1 MPTAYIYSRFSS
13 IKQEQGHSL
22 KRQRDLAHRWLDANA
37 KALDLV
43 EDTSLNL
50 TDSGLSGYA
59 GTHRT
64 KGALGVLERMVED
77 GAIASGSYLLVESL
91 DRLSRQ
97 EPTVALGLL
106 INLINAG
113 MIVVTL
119 SDNKIY
125 SKEVINADRG
135 MSLIQSIIISGRA
148 YEESEIKSQRVS
160 AAWRGKMLKIA
171 DGVQLTKKVPFW
183 INKDDKNQTHPDRV
197 AVVQKIF
204 QLAADGVGDGS
215 IVRMLNSEGVPTP
228 TGIGR
233 GWGNSS
239 VMKVRMSRAALG
251 ELLTADG
258 VTHTNYYPAVVT
270 EELWIQA
277 NAKNDLAIQPK
288 TRDAAN
294 THPLTGL
301 CVCQKC
307 GSSATRSIKTGR
319 VRKDGTR
326 NRWLSL
332 ECSGAKK
339 GSTQCIRHSMNY
351 KKILDAVLSAIWD
364 HDYVEDISS
373 QLMNLNG
380 AKDAAR
386 ERLEI
391 VKEIQKK
398 DRRNP
403 VVEAEYQEL
412 LKLLG
417 DIATEEARI
426 EAIGNNAARNSA
438 KQLKEQL
445 FNQHKVTSSAVMGL
459 VRRVSIDFDRET
471 VATEMRDGI
480 VIDQNSEILELS

>member
-1 MPTAYIYSRFSS
+1 MPTAYVYSRFSS
-13 IKQEQGHSL
+13 VKQEQGHSL
-22 KRQRDLAHRWLDANA
+22 KRQRDLAQRWLEANA
-37 KALDLV
+37 TALNLV

-64 KGALGVLERMVED
+64 KGALGVLERMIED
-77 GAIASGSYLLVESL
+77 GAIDKGSYLLVESL

-97 EPTVALGLL
+97 EPTVALALL
-106 INLINAG
+106 MNLINAG
-113 MIVVTL
+113 MIIVTL
-119 SDNKIY
+119 SDNKVY

-183 INKDDKNQTHPDRV
+183 ILKEDKSQTIPDRV

-215 IVRMLNSEGVPTP
+215 IARTLNAEGVPTP
-228 TGIGR
+228 TGRGQ
-233 GWGNSS
+233 GWGHSS
-239 VMKVRMSRAALG
+239 VMKVRKSRAALG

-258 VTHTNYYPAVVT
+258 AIHKDYYPVVVA
-270 EELWIQA
+270 EEMYLKA

-301 CVCQKC
+301 CVCQQC
-307 GSSATRSIKTGR
+307 GCSAVRSIKTGR

-326 NRWLSL
+326 NRWFSL

-339 GSTQCIRHSMNY
+339 GTTHCIRHSMSY
-351 KKILDAVLSAIWD
+351 TKILDAVLSAIWD

-373 QLMNLNG
+373 QLMNLDG

-391 VKEIQKK
+391 VKELQKK

-403 VVEAEYQEL
+403 VIEAEYQEL

-445 FNQHKVTSSAVMGL
+445 FNQHKVSSSAVMGL
-459 VRRVSIDFDRET
+459 VRKVRIDFDTET
-471 VATEMRDGI
+471 VTTEMRDGI
-480 VIDQNSEILELS
+480 VIEQRSENLEVL